1 MEAAVVV
8 VVSRELDRSRA
19 RPSLECEMRSRND
32 IVIREERSALMPQS
46 APQSMVPSMPP
57 ELPEPSLLRAIF
69 RHFWMVVVCAVL
81 GAGGAWLYL
90 KRATPMYT
98 STCKITIEPVGP
110 RVLTDTLGS
119 AQRSNYLY
127 TQAQLIRSTPI
138 ISLAAEMPEL
148 KDLRSFSRSRG
159 SALSYLR
166 EAVETEVG
174 RKDDIITV
182 SIDAPHADDAA
193 TMANAVVQA
202 YVDFQNVEKKT
213 NTSSVLDTLRRT
225 RDEKK
230 SELDSVE
237 AEMYEFQKK
246 HPTLTFDGI
255 FQQELAQFSRA
266 YTEAQ
271 LKTIEARAAYAE
283 NHPTLLKLRQQ
294 EERCYQMYQD
304 KLQQVMKLNAA
315 AADYAK
321 MMSQFTQRKE
331 FFTQLEKRIN
341 ELELTSRAETIFNSV
356 TIVEPARA
364 ADGASFPR
372 KKRTMAVAIVAGAL
386 LGAGLALLRD
396 RLDGRMRS
404 VEEIQTVIGLPI
416 LGVVP
421 QMTGRRTAVAR
432 AMTVHLDPRSAV
444 AEAYRTI
451 RTAVYFGADGSRCST
466 ILVTSPESGDG
477 KTTCVSN
484 LAIAIAQT
492 GRSVLLLD
500 ADFRKPT
507 QHKNLDIKDAAGL
520 SSVLAGRETVD
531 RAIQRTGVEGLDI
544 LPCGPIPANPS
555 EILNSREFTELVEN
569 LAGRYDHILFDSP
582 PVNLVTDA
590 RILGALCD
598 STILVL
604 RADKSTRKAGEHARN
619 ALLGVGARVLGAIV
633 NDAPRKG
640 GYDVYGGSY
649 YGHVEVSPRA
659 QVPANLTRRSA

>member
-1 MEAAVVV
+1 MQ
-8 VVSRELDRSRA
+8 
-19 RPSLECEMRSRND
+19 SRND
-32 IVIREERSALMPQS
+32 IIVHDQRAL
-46 APQSMVPSMPP
+46 APHPPAQPMVPSMPP
-57 ELPEPSLLRAIF
+57 EMPEPSLLKAIY
-69 RHFWMVVVCAVL
+69 RHFWLVIVCAVV

-90 KRATPMYT
+90 KHATPMYN
-98 STCKITIEPVGP
+98 SVSKITIEPVGP
-110 RVLTDTLGS
+110 RVLSDTLGS

-127 TQAQLIRSTPI
+127 TQAQLIESTPI
-138 ISLAAEMPEL
+138 ISLAAENPQI
-148 KDLRSFSRSRG
+148 KDLRSLAATRG
-159 SALSYLR
+159 NALAYLR
-166 EAVETEVG
+166 ESVSTEVG
-174 RKDDIITV
+174 RKDDIISV
-182 SIDAPHADDAA
+182 EISAPYPDDAA
-193 TMANAVVQA
+193 KMVNAVVQA
-202 YVDFQNVEKKT
+202 YIDFQNIEKKT
-213 NTSSVLDTLRRT
+213 NTSTVLDTLRKT

-230 SELDSVE
+230 ADLDRVE
-237 AEMYEFQKK
+237 GEMFEFQKK
-246 HPTLTFDGI
+246 HPTLSIDAI
-255 FQQELAQFSRA
+255 YQQELAQFSRA

-283 NHPTLLKLRQQ
+283 NHPTLIRLRQQ
-294 EERCYQMYQD
+294 EEQCYTMYQD
-304 KLQQVMKLNAA
+304 KLRQVMNVNAA

-321 MMSQFTQRKE
+321 MASQLSQKKE
-331 FFTQLEKRIN
+331 FYTQLEKCIN

-356 TIVEPARA
+356 TIVEEARA
-364 ADGASFPR
+364 AEGPSYPR
-372 KKRTMAVAIVAGAL
+372 TKRTMAVAIVAGAL

-404 VEEIQTVIGLPI
+404 IEEIQTVIGLPI

-432 AMTVHLDPRSAV
+432 AMTVHLDPRSVV

-451 RTAVYFGADGSRCST
+451 RTAVYFGSDGSRCST

-507 QHKNLDIKDAAGL
+507 QHKNMEVKDAVGL
-520 SSVLAGRETVD
+520 SSVLAGREPLD

-555 EILNSREFTELVEN
+555 EILNSREFTELVET

-590 RILGALCD
+590 RILGAVCD

-604 RADKSTRKAGEHARN
+604 RADKSTRRAGEHARN

-640 GYDVYGGSY
+640 GYDVYGGNY
-649 YGHVEVSPRA
+649 YGHIEVSPRA
-659 QVPANLTRRSA
+659 AATGNLSRRTA

>member
-1 MEAAVVV
+1 MQ
-8 VVSRELDRSRA
+8 
-19 RPSLECEMRSRND
+19 PRNQI
-32 IVIREERSALMPQS
+32 IVHEPAGRMAPYQAMQPAMP
-46 APQSMVPSMPP
+46 AMPP
-57 ELPEPSLLRAIF
+57 EMPEPSLVRAIF
-69 RHFWMVVVCAVL
+69 RHFWMVILCAVI
-81 GAGGAWLYL
+81 GAGGAAFYL
-90 KRATPMYT
+90 KHATPMYAST
-98 STCKITIEPVGP
+98 SKITIEPVGP
-110 RVLTDTLGS
+110 RVLTETLGS

-138 ISLAAEMPEL
+138 ISLAADMPQL
-148 KDLRSFSRSRG
+148 KGLRSFHKTKG
-159 SALSYLR
+159 NALIYLR
-166 EAVETEVG
+166 EMIEAEVG
-174 RKDDIITV
+174 RKDDIISV
-182 SIDAPHADDAA
+182 SISAPHAEDAA
-193 TMANAVVQA
+193 TMVNAVVQA
-202 YVDFQNVEKKT
+202 YTDFQSLEKKT
-213 NTSSVLDTLRRT
+213 NTSTLLETLRKK
-225 RDEKK
+225 RDEEAEKL
-230 SELDSVE
+230 SHIE
-237 AEMYEFQKK
+237 AEMFEFQKK
-246 HPTLTFDGI
+246 HPTLNFDAI
-255 FQQELAQFSRA
+255 YQQELAELSRA
-266 YTEAQ
+266 YTQAQ

-283 NHPTLLKLRQQ
+283 NHPTLLKLRKQ
-294 EERCYQMYQD
+294 EEEFYTRYQD
-304 KLQQVMKLNAA
+304 KLQQVMKLNVA
-315 AADYAK
+315 AADFQK
-321 MMSQFTQRKE
+321 KISDFNQKKE
-331 FFTQLEKRIN
+331 FFTQLEKRIQ
-341 ELELTSRAETIFNSV
+341 ELDVTSRAETIFNSV
-356 TIVEPARA
+356 TVVEEARA
-364 ADGASFPR
+364 ADGPSFPR
-372 KKRTMAVAIVAGAL
+372 TKRTMAVAVVAGAL

-404 VEEIQTVIGLPI
+404 IEEIQTVIGLPI

-432 AMTVHLDPRSAV
+432 AMTVHLDPRSVV

-520 SSVLAGRETVD
+520 SSVLAGRESLD
-531 RAIQRTGVEGLDI
+531 HAIQRTGVEGLDI

-555 EILNSREFTELVEN
+555 EILNSREFTELVES
-569 LAGRYDHILFDSP
+569 LASRYDHILFDSP

-598 STILVL
+598 ATILVL

-619 ALLGVGARVLGAIV
+619 ALLGVGSRVLGAIV

-649 YGHVEVSPRA
+649 YGHVEISPRA
-659 QVPANLTRRSA
+659 HVPANLSTRPGRPGN